1 MYTNPA
7 VAPEFTVI
15 CCPDSFKGSATADEA
30 AEAMAAGV
38 RDAGAKAVAVPMADG
53 GEGTAELLARAW
65 ATDEAVAHD
74 VDAVDAIGRPI
85 TARWWEPAPG
95 RAVLDLASAS
105 GLPAVS
111 DSPDALGASTFGTGE
126 VILDVLNHGATDLT
140 LCLGGSATTDGGAG
154 IVLALGGRI
163 DDASGRAIPR
173 GGGALAGAGRLDLT
187 GLDPRAR
194 RATWTLVLDVM
205 TPPCDAPTV
214 FGPQKGATP
223 EQVDHLTGALVNW
236 CRICGVA
243 PDEAGYGAA
252 GATPV
257 GISAVATVSLSIE
270 GGAALLGRATGLD
283 EAMSAAS
290 CDLILT
296 GEGSVDAQSHVGKVV
311 GWVVDHAGAPV
322 HVIGGMVDEEAVVVK
337 HATGATAL
345 PGPME
350 HTCKQLRTAAYEA
363 TVRAARKAGRTRR
376 P

>member
-7 VAPEFTVI
+7 VDPEFTVI
-15 CCPDSFKGSATADEA
+15 CCPDSFKGTATADEA

-85 TARWWEPAPG
+85 MARWWEPAPG

-105 GLPAVS
+105 GLPAVA

-126 VILDVLNHGATDLT
+126 VILDALNHGATDLT

-163 DDASGRAIPR
+163 DDASGRAVPR
-173 GGGALAGAGRLDLT
+173 GGGALAGTDRLDLT

-194 RATWTLVLDVM
+194 RATWTLVLDVT
-205 TPPCDAPTV
+205 TPPRDAPTV

-236 CRICGVA
+236 CRICDID

>member
-1 MYTNPA
+1 MDTNPD
-7 VAPEFTVI
+7 VDPEFTVI
-15 CCPDSFKGSATADEA
+15 CCPDSFKGTATADEA
-30 AEAMAAGV
+30 SEAMAAGV
-38 RDAGAKAVAVPMADG
+38 RDAGAKAVTVPMADG

-65 ATDEAVAHD
+65 AVDEAVAHD
-74 VDAVDAIGRPI
+74 VDVVDAIGRPI
-85 TARWWEPAPG
+85 TARWWEPTPE

-105 GLPAVS
+105 GLPAVA

-126 VILDVLNHGATDLT
+126 VILDALDHGATDLT

-154 IVLALGGRI
+154 IVVALGGRI
-163 DDASGRAIPR
+163 VDASGRAAPR
-173 GGGALAGAGRLDLT
+173 GGGALAGADRLDLT

-194 RATWTLVLDVM
+194 RATWTLVLDVT
-205 TPPCDAPTV
+205 TPPRDAPAV

-223 EQVDHLTGALVNW
+223 EQVRHLTKALVNW
-236 CRICGVA
+236 CRICGVD
-243 PDEAGYGAA
+243 PDQAGYGAA

-257 GISAVATVSLSIE
+257 GISAVAGASLSIE

-322 HVIGGMVDEEAVVVK
+322 HVIGGVVDEEAVVVK
-337 HATGATAL
+337 HATGTTAL

-350 HTCKQLRTAAYEA
+350 HTCKQLRAAAYEA
-363 TVRAARKAGRTRR
+363 TVRAARKAWRARR